1 MVIVS
6 ECECDNSCDFGEY
19 LDYRNCTCK
28 KRLVSKLVEECN
40 ETIDK
45 EVEIIDNNTNKCNSC
60 IKYIILFS
68 IFLTINTGIG
78 AYFAY
83 YKYVNL
89 NEKNVSRYDYV
100 YQTTIY

>member
-1 MVIVS
+1 MRFWWVFRLQKLYI
-6 ECECDNSCDFGEY
+6 E
-19 LDYRNCTCK
+19 

-60 IKYIILFS
+60 IKYIVLFS

-89 NEKNVSRYDYV
+89 NEKNISRYDYV

>member
-1 MVIVS
+1 MS

-45 EVEIIDNNTNKCNSC
+45 EVEIIDNNKNKCNSC
-60 IKYIILFS
+60 IVYIVIFS
-68 IFLTINTGIG
+68 IFFTINAGIG
-78 AYFAY
+78 VFC
-83 YKYVNL
+83 L
-89 NEKNVSRYDYV
+89 L
-100 YQTTIY
+100 